1 MTSEQPRFSMATQNI
16 LNPEKPPTGKKV
28 CMLAYSFY
36 ESDNRIMR
44 YAQAL
49 VERGDEV
56 DVIALGSG
64 EKQPAFEV
72 VDGVSVHRIQRRV
85 RNENSKYSYLWRLIQ
100 FCAKSSFSLGR
111 LHLKRKYNLVHV
123 HNVPDFLV
131 FSAWLPKL
139 AGAKIILDIHDILPE
154 FFANKFRKP
163 EGSVYV
169 RLLKM
174 VEWLSV
180 CFADQVIISNHLW
193 FDRITTR
200 SVSREKCSVFINY
213 VDSNLFGCRRVRND
227 EKFVLLY
234 HGGLQRHQGLDVAI
248 RAFAKVARQKPEA
261 EFHIYGGGNMKLE
274 WQALAGELGL
284 KEQVLFFESLPA
296 RQIAQVAANA
306 DLGIVP
312 KRADSFGNEA
322 YSTKIM
328 ELMSSGVPVVV
339 SKTKID
345 SYYFDD
351 SVVRFFESGNE
362 NDLAAA
368 MLDLMNHCALREN
381 LVRNAKTY
389 VARNNWNVKKHE
401 YTGLVDSLVCSPEFQ
416 SASRVKNSAACP

>member
-1 MTSEQPRFSMATQNI
+1 MATQNI
-16 LNPEKPPTGKKV
+16 SHPKKPQTGKKV

-44 YAQAL
+44 YARAL

-56 DVIALGSG
+56 DVIALGSD
-64 EKQPAFEV
+64 EKQPAFET
-72 VDGVSVHRIQRRV
+72 VDGVGVYRIQRRV
-85 RNENSKYSYLWRLIQ
+85 RNEKSKYSYLWRLSQ
-100 FCAKSSFSLGR
+100 FCAKSSFHLSR

-131 FSAWLPKL
+131 FSAWLPRL

-163 EGSVYV
+163 EDGTYV
-169 RLLKM
+169 KLLKV

-180 CFADQVIISNHLW
+180 RFTDHVIISNHLW
-193 FDRITTR
+193 FDRITAR

-213 VDSNLFGCRRVRND
+213 VDSDLFGCKRTRND
-227 EKFVLLY
+227 EKFVMLY

-248 RAFAKVARQKPEA
+248 RAFARVARRKSGA
-261 EFHIYGGGNMKLE
+261 EFHIYGGGNMKPE
-274 WQALAGELGL
+274 WQALAQELGL

-296 RQIAQVAANA
+296 RQIVQVVANA

-328 ELMSSGVPVVV
+328 EFMSLGVPAVI
-339 SKTKID
+339 SSTKID
-345 SYYFDD
+345 RYYFDD
-351 SVVRFFESGNE
+351 SVVKFFDSGNS
-362 NDLAAA
+362 DALAEAIFEVS
-368 MLDLMNHCALREN
+368 DNHELRRGMVARASQYA
-381 LVRNAKTY
+381 VRNSWQNHKVDY
-389 VARNNWNVKKHE
+389 LQ
-401 YTGLVDSLVCSPEFQ
+401 LVDSLISPTTPQLTEARFQ
-416 SASRVKNSAACP
+416 PALE